1 MNGRD
6 RLRIKLEAWRDSPTT
21 WLVATIVGLL
31 GALTLLTALGA
42 I

>member
-1 MNGRD
+1 MNNKD
-6 RLRIKLEAWRDSPTT
+6 RIRIKLDAWRDSPTA
-21 WLVATIVGLL
+21 WMAATIIGLL